1 MYKTIKLGKIKTSKL
16 ELIDI
21 TKAWL
26 AISIAFALVFSGITL
41 LNGTISNIFTINFGV
56 MFLISLFTA
65 GIGFLLHEL
74 AHKFAA
80 QHYGCVAEFRAFDQ
94 MLYIAVGL
102 AALVGFI
109 FAAPGAVMISGHITR
124 KENGIISAAGPLINF
139 ILGLIFLGL
148 MFLFPDSLT
157 MTSVGLIGFQ
167 INFWLGLFNMIPFGN
182 FDGKKIW
189 DWNNYVWIAMVAVG
203 MIAINLFGL
212 RTLLL
217 GF

>member
-1 MYKTIKLGKIKTSKL
+1 M
-16 ELIDI
+16 
-21 TKAWL
+21 
-26 AISIAFALVFSGITL
+26 
-41 LNGTISNIFTINFGV
+41 

-109 FAAPGAVMISGHITR
+109 IAAPGAVMISGHITR

>member
-1 MYKTIKLGKIKTSKL
+1 MYKIIKLGKIKTSKI

-21 TKAWL
+21 AKAWI

-41 LNGTISNIFTINFGV
+41 LNGTISKVFSVSFGV

-94 MLYIAVGL
+94 MLYFAVGL

-109 FAAPGAVMISGHITR
+109 FAAPGAVMISGNITR
-124 KENGIISAAGPLINF
+124 KENGIISAAGPLVNF
-139 ILGLIFLGL
+139 VLGLVFFGL
-148 MFLFPDSLT
+148 MFLMPSL
-157 MTSVGLIGFQ
+157 SLIFSIGFQ
-167 INFWLGLFNMIPFGN
+167 INFWLGLFNMIPFMN

-189 DWNNYVWIAMVAVG
+189 NWNPSVWIAMVVFGAL
-203 MIAINLFGL
+203 MINLFGL
-212 RTLLL
+212 RAMLL